1 MIAERKQ
8 SRDVARFVAQRM
20 AMTGKTNPI
29 VMFSLILRAFPNISL
44 RTALCGFVFRSLL
57 AAEPEPQ
64 PMPYHAHKG
73 TVHDA

>member
-1 MIAERKQ
+1 
-8 SRDVARFVAQRM
+8 
-20 AMTGKTNPI
+20 MTGETNPI